1 MRLHSFIQIKAFF
14 YHDSDLM
21 DERVSPVTGDVETVA
36 STLESASERGDSETT
51 LCWIHING

>member
-21 DERVSPVTGDVETVA
+21 DERVSPVTGDVETVDF
-36 STLESASERGDSETT
+36 SIED
-51 LCWIHING
+51 